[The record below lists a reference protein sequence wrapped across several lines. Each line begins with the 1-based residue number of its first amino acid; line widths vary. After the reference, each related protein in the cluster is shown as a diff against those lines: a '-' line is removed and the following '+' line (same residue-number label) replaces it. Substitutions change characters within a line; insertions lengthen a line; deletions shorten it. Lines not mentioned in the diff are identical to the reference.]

1 MSAYVSPTPAAE
13 MFHPFQKRIVFVL
26 RPRDCDLSGHRRDK
40 QTLTTPRSWVV
51 VKVDRYF
58 GYGMC
63 IQCVWL
69 LFAACVSVVKL
80 SLWVVR
86 TDVLLAPQFELSHN
100 LMVMTPRVMAV
111 EVYIPKISL
120 IVHGCHCLAASS
132 LMFRA
137 GALKIVPV
145 PSSPVALEFKTRERV
160 RATVHVVSIQ
170 INVCSTTF
178 GVPTG
183 GLVKARVVILVLAT
197 LIVVRELVPSRTSQ
211 FETL

>member
-1 MSAYVSPTPAAE
+1 
-13 MFHPFQKRIVFVL
+13 
-26 RPRDCDLSGHRRDK
+26 
-40 QTLTTPRSWVV
+40 
-51 VKVDRYF
+51 
-58 GYGMC
+58 
-63 IQCVWL
+63 VWL
-69 LFAACVSVVKL
+69 LFAACVSVGKL

-86 TDVLLAPQFELSHN
+86 TDVLLAPQFELSHD
-100 LMVMTPRVMAV
+100 LMVMTPRMMAV

-145 PSSPVALEFKTRERV
+145 PSSPVALEFEPREWV

-170 INVCSTTF
+170 KDRRSTTF
-178 GVPTG
+178 GVPPG
-183 GLVKARVVILVLAT
+183 GLVKAGIVILVFRA
-197 LIVVRELVPSRTSQ
+197 LILVRELVPSRTSQ